1 MDFNLVQCIVEPE
14 NIGCSSNSSCSSD
27 AAASSTESDGDAPVI
42 VVSHSRSHLTIT
54 AKLSP
59 YLNQKQWLNSA
70 GIDQNAIQASPVGI
84 PQSQTHDFVP
94 FCSCTS
100 SKT

>member
-1 MDFNLVQCIVEPE
+1 VTAMMSFNAGEHRMDFNLVQCIVEPE

-70 GIDQNAIQASPVGI
+70 GIDQ
-84 PQSQTHDFVP
+84 
-94 FCSCTS
+94 S
-100 SKT
+100 SISSWHSTVSDS